1 MADFFTSCVDGSK
14 MTHIILDGLDDCNS
28 LERTIVLTALSDI
41 MSRARQMQFD
51 RSKNVKLFITFS
63 LANDTQ
69 LNKLLRVDYQQ
80 HTTSSDASQDFTRAI
95 DRLLQE
101 KKEKG
106 MWKFDDEALF
116 HDVSQALH
124 KGSQN
129 MFACLPVA
137 RWCEADSF

>member
-1 MADFFTSCVDGSK
+1 

-28 LERTIVLTALSDI
+28 IERTIVLTALSEI
-41 MSRARQMQFD
+41 ISRARQMQFD
-51 RSKNVKLFITFS
+51 QSKNIKLFITFS

-69 LNKLLRVDYQQ
+69 LNKLLRADYQQ
-80 HTTSSDASQDFTRAI
+80 HTTSSDASHDFTLAI

-106 MWKFDDEALF
+106 MWKFDDEGLF
-116 HDVSQALH
+116 HDVSHALH

-129 MFACLPVA
+129 MFASVSIA
-137 RWCEADSF
+137 RWYEADSF